1 MRIAVPVGRP
11 EGRGQPRVAGRR
23 LARADGTR
31 GGLGGSSPQG
41 EHSVVPPRQYCLRM
55 VELIPLQV
63 LFGNPERV
71 SPHISPDGTRLAWIA
86 PHEGVL
92 NVWVAPAGAGAGVD
106 WGAARVV
113 TDDTDRGIR
122 QFAWAHDGRHLL
134 YLQDTGGDENWR
146 LHDVDVESMRRRDL
160 TPFDGVQ
167 TQLIAMERKFPTEI
181 LVGLNRDNE
190 RLHDVYRLDLVTGEL
205 TKEIENPGFAGWV
218 SDAHLVVRG
227 AVAPQPDGGFVLLV
241 RDGADDDWRPLLTVA
256 GDDALTTAPV
266 AFSEDGASLLAV
278 SSVGANTGRL
288 VWIDLATGEQ
298 RVLAEDPEADVSDVR
313 IHPDTREA
321 QIVVFE
327 KDRSEYLVLDPS
339 VAGDL
344 AAIRALH
351 PGDPV
356 FTGADDA
363 DATWLVA
370 FTNDSGPIP
379 YYAYDRAARTGRF
392 LFENRPELSRYGLA
406 SMEPFSFT
414 ARDGLTVHG
423 YVTFPPGADRGGLPA
438 VLDVHGGP
446 WARDGWGFD
455 PEAQWLA
462 NRGYLCV
469 QVNYR
474 GSTGYGKA
482 FVNAGDREWGG
493 RMHDD
498 LVDAVGY
505 ITARG
510 WADPAR
516 VAIYGGSYGGYAAL
530 VGASFTPELF
540 ACAVDIVGPSNLK
553 TLIET
558 IPPYW
563 APMVARFHR
572 RVGDPATDADFLW
585 SRSPLSRVHD
595 IRIPLLIAQGAND
608 PRVKQAE
615 SEQIVAALREAGID
629 YEYLL
634 FPDEGHGFAK
644 PENRL
649 RFYAA
654 AEKFLARHLGGDAE
668 E

>member
-1 MRIAVPVGRP
+1 
-11 EGRGQPRVAGRR
+11 
-23 LARADGTR
+23 
-31 GGLGGSSPQG
+31 
-41 EHSVVPPRQYCLRM
+41 M
-55 VELIPLQV
+55 VELIPREV

-71 SPHISPDGTRLAWIA
+71 SPAISPDGTRLAWIA

-92 NVWVAPAGAGAGVD
+92 NVWVAPASAGAGVD
-106 WGAARVV
+106 LSAAQVV
-113 TDDTDRGIR
+113 TDDRDRGIR
-122 QFAWAHDGRHLL
+122 TFAWAHDARHLL

-146 LHDVDVESMRRRDL
+146 LHDVDLETMHRRDL

-167 TQLIAMERKFPTEI
+167 ARVVAMERKFPTEL
-181 LVGLNRDNE
+181 LVALNRDNAE
-190 RLHDVYRLDLVTGEL
+190 LHDVYRLDLVTGEL
-205 TKEIENPGFAGWV
+205 TKEVENPGFIDWV
-218 SDAHLVVRG
+218 ADAQLAVRG
-227 AVAPQPDGGFVLLV
+227 AIAPQPDGSLAVLV
-241 RDGADDDWRPLLTVA
+241 RDNAEGDWRPLLTVPA
-256 GDDALTTAPV
+256 EDALTSDVV
-266 AFSEDGASLLAV
+266 AFSEDGGSLLGV

-288 VWIDLATGEQ
+288 VRIDAATGAEQ
-298 RVLAEDPEADVSDVR
+298 VLAADPEADVSDVR
-313 IHPDTREA
+313 IQPDTREP
-321 QIVVFE
+321 QIVTFQ
-327 KDRSEYLVLDPS
+327 KDRSEYLVLDPA
-339 VAGDL
+339 VADDL
-344 AAIRALH
+344 TAIRALQ
-351 PGDPV
+351 PGDPA
-356 FTGADDA
+356 FTGADDS
-363 DATWLVA
+363 DTTWLVA
-370 FTNDSGPIP
+370 FNNDSGPVP
-379 YYAYDRAARTGRF
+379 YYAYDRASKAGRF
-392 LFENRPELSRYGLA
+392 LFENRPALSQYELA

-423 YVTFPPGADRGGLPA
+423 YATFPPGAERSGLPT

-446 WARDGWGFD
+446 WARDSWGFN

-493 RMHDD
+493 RMQDD
-498 LVDAVGY
+498 LTDAVGFV
-505 ITARG
+505 TGQG
-510 WADPAR
+510 WADPDR

-530 VGASFTPELF
+530 VGAAFTPDLYR
-540 ACAVDIVGPSNLK
+540 CAVDIVGPSNLR

-563 APMVARFHR
+563 APMISQFHR
-572 RVGDPATDADFLW
+572 RVGDPAVDADFLW
-585 SRSPLSRVHD
+585 SRSPLSRVSD

-615 SEQIVAALREAGID
+615 SEQIVAALKKAGID

-649 RFYAA
+649 TFYAA
-654 AEKFLARHLGGDAE
+654 AERFLARHLGGRAE
-668 E
+668 D

>member
-1 MRIAVPVGRP
+1 
-11 EGRGQPRVAGRR
+11 
-23 LARADGTR
+23 
-31 GGLGGSSPQG
+31 
-41 EHSVVPPRQYCLRM
+41 M
-55 VELIPLQV
+55 VELIPRQV
-63 LFGNPERV
+63 LFGNPERL
-71 SPHISPDGTRLAWIA
+71 SPRVSPDGTRLAWIA

-92 NVWVAPAGAGAGVD
+92 NVWVAPANGEAGVD
-106 WGAARVV
+106 WAAARVI

-122 QFAWAHDGRHLL
+122 MFAWAHDGRHLL

-146 LHDVDVESMRRRDL
+146 LHDVDTATLERRDL

-167 TQLIAMERKFPTEI
+167 ARLIAMERKFPTDV
-181 LVGLNRDNE
+181 LVGLNRDNPE
-190 RLHDVYRLDLVTGEL
+190 LHDVYRLDLVTGEL
-205 TKEIENPGFAGWV
+205 TKEVENPGFIAWIA
-218 SDAHLVVRG
+218 DAQLAVR
-227 AVAPQPDGGFVLLV
+227 ATVAPQPDGSLVVMV
-241 RDGADDDWRPLLTVA
+241 RDAPDADWRPLLTVPA
-256 GDDALTTAPV
+256 DDALTSDLI
-266 AFSEDGASLLAV
+266 AFSEDGGSLLGV

-288 VWIDLATGEQ
+288 VRIDLATGAEE
-298 RVLAEDPEADVSDVR
+298 VLAADPEADVSDVR
-313 IHPDTREA
+313 IQPDTREP
-321 QIVVFE
+321 QIVTLL
-327 KDRSEYLVLDPS
+327 KDRSEYVVLDPS

-351 PGDPV
+351 PGDPMFV
-356 FTGADDA
+356 GADDA
-363 DATWLVA
+363 DATWLVG
-370 FTNDSGPIP
+370 FTNDAGAVPFF
-379 YYAYDRAARTGRF
+379 AYDRASRTGRF
-392 LFENRPELSRYGLA
+392 LFEHQPALSRYELA

-423 YVTFPPGADRGGLPA
+423 YLTFPPGADRSGLPT
-438 VLDVHGGP
+438 VLNVHGGP

-493 RMHDD
+493 RMQDD
-498 LVDAVGY
+498 LTDAVAFVTGQ
-505 ITARG
+505 G

-530 VGASFTPELF
+530 AGAAFTPELF
-540 ACAVDIVGPSNLK
+540 CCAVDIVGPSNLK

-563 APMVARFHR
+563 APMISQFHR
-572 RVGDPATDADFLW
+572 RVGDPAADADFLW
-585 SRSPLSRVHD
+585 SRSPLSRVSD

-615 SEQIVAALREAGID
+615 SEQIVAALAAAGID
-629 YEYLL
+629 HEYLL

-649 RFYAA
+649 TFYAA
-654 AEKFLARHLGGDAE
+654 AERFLARHLGGRAGD
-668 E
+668 